1 MTPAIRLLES
11 RGVAHQVTSYELAS
25 DADIATQGS
34 YGLDAARALSLP
46 PASVFKTLLAQL
58 DDDRLVVALVPVDAT
73 LDLKALA
80 KAAGV
85 RKARM
90 ADVPVA
96 ERATGYLVGGI
107 SPLGQKKRLPTF
119 LDESA
124 LTLETLH
131 VSGGRRGLELS
142 LARHD
147 LIALTAA
154 RTADLA
160 RRG

>member
-11 RGVAHQVTSYELAS
+11 QGIAHQVTSYELENGS
-25 DADIATQGS
+25 GS
-34 YGLDAARALSLP
+34 YGLDAARALALP
-46 PASVFKTLLAQL
+46 AASVFKTLLAQL
-58 DDDRLVVALVPVDAT
+58 DDDRLVVALVPVDAS

-80 KAAGV
+80 KAAGT

-90 ADVPVA
+90 AETATA

-119 LDESA
+119 IDESVMN
-124 LTLETLH
+124 LETIH
-131 VSGGRRGLELS
+131 VSAGRRGLELS
-142 LARHD
+142 LTPND

-154 RTADLA
+154 RVADLA
-160 RRG
+160 RRGSLCE

>member
-1 MTPAIRLLES
+1 MTPAVRLLES
-11 RGVAHQVTSYELAS
+11 RGVAHRVTAYSVETAS
-25 DADIATQGS
+25 ES
-34 YGLDAARALSLP
+34 YGLDAARALALP
-46 PASVFKTLLAQL
+46 PATIFKTLLARL
-58 DDDRLVVALVPVDAT
+58 DDGRLVVALVPVDAS

-80 KAAGV
+80 KAAST

-90 ADVPVA
+90 AEIATA
-96 ERATGYLVGGI
+96 ERSTGYLVGGI

-119 LDESA
+119 IDGSA
-124 LTLETLH
+124 INLETIH

-142 LARHD
+142 LAPAD

>member
-11 RGVAHQVTSYELAS
+11 HGIAHQVTSYELENDS
-25 DADIATQGS
+25 ES
-34 YGLDAARALSLP
+34 YGLDAARALALT

-58 DDDRLVVALVPVDAT
+58 DDGRLVVALVPVDAS

-80 KAAGV
+80 KATGT

-90 ADVPVA
+90 AEIATA
-96 ERATGYLVGGI
+96 ERSTGYLVGGI
-107 SPLGQKKRLPTF
+107 SPLGQKKSLPTF
-119 LDESA
+119 IDESA
-124 LTLETLH
+124 INLETVH

-142 LARHD
+142 LAPTD

>member
-1 MTPAIRLLES
+1 MTPAVRLLES
-11 RGVAHQVTSYELAS
+11 RKIPHQVTSYELNGES
-25 DADIATQGS
+25 DSQGS
-34 YGLDAARALSLP
+34 YGLDAAQALSLP

-58 DDDRLVVALVPVDAT
+58 DDGRLVVALVPVDAT

-80 KAAGV
+80 KAAGG
-85 RKARM
+85 RRGRM
-90 ADVPVA
+90 AEAATA
-96 ERATGYLVGGI
+96 ERTTGYLVGGI

-119 LDESA
+119 IDESA
-124 LTLETLH
+124 MTLATIH

-142 LARHD
+142 LAPND